1 MSASWLSSC
10 PVRAHPS
17 LCRARCWRGWPRTE
31 SLPPAGG
38 VDIMLSRAPHL
49 SSTISCAAGSP
60 RFWPFDQA
68 HAPHCLGGS
77 GGIEAGGSRNCLRR
91 FIARV
96 RCLDGSPPTF
106 GMQLGQLYWRVYT
119 AILSR
124 APDAPSSSFLDP

>member
-1 MSASWLSSC
+1 MRISDWSSDVC
-10 PVRAHPS
+10 S
-17 LCRARCWRGWPRTE
+17 SDLRTE

-77 GGIEAGGSRNCLRR
+77 GGIEAGGSRNCLRT

-96 RCLDGSPPTF
+96 RFLDGFQPPF
-106 GMQLGQLYWRVYT
+106 GLTTEKGFCRVST
-119 AILSR
+119 ADQQSVV
-124 APDAPSSSFLDP
+124 